1 MRTANRFPIRIA
13 VIVCIATGIFHA
25 TGCQFAPKKMP
36 SVWPWKKEDEPKPLP
51 DRILAVWSDE
61 PPVVLD
67 QDVADAF
74 HCVCPSGD
82 NGMHSCD
89 DRNVVQGTVS
99 FMPSLF
105 GLMASGA
112 VVNGIINRPIRGV
125 DVGRRMFGEH
135 ELDTTLAEAPGAEAA
150 EPALA
155 K

>member
-1 MRTANRFPIRIA
+1 
-13 VIVCIATGIFHA
+13 
-25 TGCQFAPKKMP
+25 
-36 SVWPWKKEDEPKPLP
+36 
-51 DRILAVWSDE
+51 
-61 PPVVLD
+61 
-67 QDVADAF
+67 
-74 HCVCPSGD
+74 
-82 NGMHSCD
+82 MHSCD

-125 DVGRRMFGEH
+125 DLGRRMFGEH
-135 ELDTTLAEAPGAEAA
+135 EAEAPVADSALA